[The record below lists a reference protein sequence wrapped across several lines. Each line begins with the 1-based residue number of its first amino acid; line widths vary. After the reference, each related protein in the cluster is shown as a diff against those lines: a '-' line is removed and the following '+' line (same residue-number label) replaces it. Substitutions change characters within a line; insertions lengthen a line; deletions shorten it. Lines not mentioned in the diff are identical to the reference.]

1 MNRISP
7 VERAIIVQQ
16 WRSTTTTAF
25 IHCLIGENSHALVN
39 QAGRVLFVILGAALA
54 QGMRPDDPDIRV
66 VRGAVNALHD
76 QAGEPEIPESR
87 RASIVSGLLACDR
100 LRWQLDR
107 KCINDAICDLALKL
121 RGGDV
126 RLEDFESIIHKEAHA

>member
-1 MNRISP
+1 MRISP

-16 WRSTTTTAF
+16 WRSTNTTAF

-54 QGMRPDDPDIRV
+54 QGMGPHDPDIRV

-76 QAGEPEIPESR
+76 QAGEPDIPESR

-107 KCINDAICDLALKL
+107 KCLNDAICDLALKL

-126 RLEDFESIIHKEAHA
+126 RLEDFQQMVAN

>member
-1 MNRISP
+1 MTRISP
-7 VERAIIVQQ
+7 VERAVIAAQ
-16 WRSTTTTAF
+16 WRSTNTSAR
-25 IHCLIGENSHALVN
+25 IHALIGENSHAMVN

-54 QGMRPDDPDIRV
+54 QGMRSDDPDIRI

-87 RASIVSGLLACDR
+87 RAAIVSGLYACDR

-107 KCINDAICDLALKL
+107 KCINDAICDLELKL

-126 RLEDFESIIHKEAHA
+126 RLEDFQGLVSKEMHA